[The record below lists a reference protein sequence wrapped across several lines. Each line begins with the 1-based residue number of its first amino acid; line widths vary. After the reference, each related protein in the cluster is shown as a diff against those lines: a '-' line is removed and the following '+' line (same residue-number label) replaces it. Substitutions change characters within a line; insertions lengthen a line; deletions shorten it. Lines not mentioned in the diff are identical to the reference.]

1 MTKSLAAEG
10 ARYGVRANSI
20 SPGFVSTPATDK
32 AVDAEG
38 KAWQVGNARIQRPG
52 TGEDIAYMP
61 LYLASDESSRVTGQ
75 NYSVAG
81 GATAGWRHDS
91 EPARPRVKASGI
103 TSEETEAEGPEKRT
117 NSARGPEFS
126 SSILPSSARFACN
139 RTSLL
144 KAVSNSMESRCHFCS
159 G

>member
-38 KAWQVGNARIQRPG
+38 KAWQVGTALIQRPG

-61 LYLASDESSRVTGQ
+61 LYLASDESRYMTGQ
-75 NYSVAG
+75 TLVLDG
-81 GATAGWRHDS
+81 GLTAQS
-91 EPARPRVKASGI
+91 PIAS
-103 TSEETEAEGPEKRT
+103 SRRK
-117 NSARGPEFS
+117 
-126 SSILPSSARFACN
+126 
-139 RTSLL
+139 LL
-144 KAVSNSMESRCHFCS
+144 DD
-159 G
+159 